1 MSLIGI
7 GVDLLFLFFLSYLKN
22 GICFCCIFL
31 IDNWK
36 CIFSLYVLLGYCVCW
51 MIFNI
56 EYLFIVLNV
65 FKFFFKSKI
74 NIDIVVFFC
83 KYGGKFNVLDK
94 VYF

>member
-7 GVDLLFLFFLSYLKN
+7 GVNLLFLFFLSYLKMV
-22 GICFCCIFL
+22 FVFVVYFWL
-31 IDNWK
+31 I
-36 CIFSLYVLLGYCVCW
+36 IEYVFVSLYVLLGYCVCW

-74 NIDIVVFFC
+74 YIDIVVFFC